1 MFIKIKLSKLHPH
14 KKMQFGRHSI
24 LPEYQEIELNED
36 EVKDLKGKGPKAWF
50 SYEQIGKIEKSVD
63 KVASKKVAKIE
74 KSVDK
79 VASKK
84 VAKKK
89 ASKKKVSKKKVS

>member
-24 LPEYQEIELNED
+24 LPKYQEIELNED

-63 KVASKKVAKIE
+63 KVASKKVAK
-74 KSVDK
+74 
-79 VASKK
+79 
-84 VAKKK
+84 KK